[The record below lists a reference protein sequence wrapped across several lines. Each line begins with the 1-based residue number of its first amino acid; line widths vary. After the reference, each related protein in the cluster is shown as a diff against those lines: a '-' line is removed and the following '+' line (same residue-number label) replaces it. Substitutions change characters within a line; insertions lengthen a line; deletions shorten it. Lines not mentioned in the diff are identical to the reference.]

1 MTTELLERIARL
13 YSVEEDMRGQPPDT
27 RRARRQAQSKPQLD
41 ELKARMEAN
50 LSAKSTLAAAIT
62 YALKRWPALTRY
74 CEDGRLEIDNLI
86 AERAL
91 RGVAIGR
98 RNWLFAG
105 SKAGG
110 ERAAAIYSIIE
121 TCKRNGA
128 EPFTYISGVM
138 QKIAEGW
145 PNSRIDELMP
155 WS

>member
-1 MTTELLERIARL
+1 
-13 YSVEEDMRGQPPDT
+13 MRSNAGP
-27 RRARRQAQSKPQLD
+27 R
-41 ELKARMEAN
+41 
-50 LSAKSTLAAAIT
+50 
-62 YALKRWPALTRY
+62 TRY

-91 RGVAIGR
+91 RGVAVGR

-121 TCKRNGA
+121 TCKLNGV
-128 EPFTYISGVM
+128 EPFAYISGVM

-145 PNSRIDELMP
+145 PTAASTNSCHGPGAPSLSRKWHDDP
-155 WS
+155 RYADHAYR